1 MSRTITIDIFNPAS
15 IDAAVKEI
23 RDYADWVKRKTDEL
37 RERVAYFIAKDAS
50 AVFNTAV
57 AEDDLWEG
65 AITGSVDVVVEDNGN
80 MTLVIANGTDAVFM
94 EFGAG
99 VYYNGAV
106 GSSPNPLGAVL
117 GFTIG
122 SYGTFTEHLARLK
135 AQSILQGMRDGIDP
149 RDLKRQDED
158 DIQRLKN
165 WLDHEA
171 TSDGLSSNGHREGP
185 GPDPRVRGGEPCRDI
200 PQ

>member
-57 AEDDLWEG
+57 ADDLIGEG
-65 AITGSVDVVVEDNGN
+65 AVIGSVDVVVEDNGN
-80 MTLVIANGTDAVFM
+80 MTLVIANGEDAVFM

-106 GSSPNPLGAVL
+106 GSSPNPLGTEL

-122 SYGTFTEHLARLK
+122 SYGKGNGRKEVWGYRGEDGQIHLTHGAPASMPLYK
-135 AQSILQGMRDGIDP
+135 AVQSV
-149 RDLKRQDED
+149 
-158 DIQRLKN
+158 
-165 WLDHEA
+165 
-171 TSDGLSSNGHREGP
+171 S
-185 GPDPRVRGGEPCRDI
+185 RDI
-200 PQ
+200 ARIAREVFASD

>member
-23 RDYADWVKRKTDEL
+23 RDYADWVKHKTDEL
-37 RERVAYFIAKDAS
+37 RQRVAYFIAKDAS

-106 GSSPNPLGAVL
+106 GSSPNPLGAAL

-122 SYGTFTEHLARLK
+122 SYGFGQGKKEVWGYMGDDGRLHLTHGTPASMPLYR
-135 AQSILQGMRDGIDP
+135 AVQSIVN
-149 RDLKRQDED
+149 
-158 DIQRLKN
+158 DIEQIAR
-165 WLDHEA
+165 EVF
-171 TSDGLSSNGHREGP
+171 SS
-185 GPDPRVRGGEPCRDI
+185 
-200 PQ
+200 

>member
-23 RDYADWVKRKTDEL
+23 RDYADWVKRKTNEL

-57 AEDDLWEG
+57 ADDLIGEG
-65 AITGSVDVVVEDNGN
+65 AVIGSVDVVVEDNGN
-80 MTLVIANGTDAVFM
+80 MTLVIANGEDAVFM

-99 VYYNGAV
+99 VYYNGPV
-106 GSSPNPLGAVL
+106 GSSPNPLGTEL

-122 SYGTFTEHLARLK
+122 SYSTHKPDKEIWGYKGEDGEIHLTHGTPASMPLYRAVQRVWK
-135 AQSILQGMRDGIDP
+135 DIDRIAQEVFS
-149 RDLKRQDED
+149 
-158 DIQRLKN
+158 
-165 WLDHEA
+165 
-171 TSDGLSSNGHREGP
+171 T
-185 GPDPRVRGGEPCRDI
+185 
-200 PQ
+200 

>member
-57 AEDDLWEG
+57 ADDLIGEG
-65 AITGSVDVVVEDNGN
+65 AVIGSVNVVVEDNGN

-106 GSSPNPLGAVL
+106 GSSPNPLGAAL

-122 SYGTFTEHLARLK
+122 SYGFGQGKKEVWGYMGDDGRLHLTHGTPASMPLYRAVQSVVNDIEQIAR
-135 AQSILQGMRDGIDP
+135 
-149 RDLKRQDED
+149 EVF
-158 DIQRLKN
+158 
-165 WLDHEA
+165 
-171 TSDGLSSNGHREGP
+171 SS
-185 GPDPRVRGGEPCRDI
+185 
-200 PQ
+200 

>member
-57 AEDDLWEG
+57 ADDLIGEG
-65 AITGSVDVVVEDNGN
+65 AVIGSVDVVVEDNGN
-80 MTLVIANGTDAVFM
+80 MTLVIANGEDAVFM

-99 VYYNGAV
+99 VYYNGGV
-106 GSSPNPLGAVL
+106 GSSPNPLGAAL
-117 GFTIG
+117 GYTIG
-122 SYGTFTEHLARLK
+122 SYGKGNGAKAVWGFKGEDGALHLTHGVPASMPLYRALQSVVNDIEQIAR
-135 AQSILQGMRDGIDP
+135 
-149 RDLKRQDED
+149 EVF
-158 DIQRLKN
+158 
-165 WLDHEA
+165 
-171 TSDGLSSNGHREGP
+171 SS
-185 GPDPRVRGGEPCRDI
+185 
-200 PQ
+200 